1 MEIYKCMTNCITIEK
16 EPECISIKKINHNN
30 NLKGRQIETTT
41 YNYNM
46 IDYTKYFIELH
57 YENFIFENGYINF
70 AIFDNIKD
78 IESYIREVICVEKD
92 IDKIIFTSEVNFNAD
107 GFYIGNIPHIVD
119 YKEQNNEKIAICS
132 LIGYCNSTNKNIK
145 DLLKY
150 QKELKSLISNQT
162 KKLNQNIITE
172 LKRLVKYSLFDYL
185 TLEEINYILKY
196 NFDFYTTKQVT
207 PIYKNLLIEYQKKYN
222 YEMNNLNN
230 YLIISTNSN
239 KSEYYGRYEG
249 LKITYTNLDILKEFY
264 TIYNFDYIITLN
276 MYDNGYEYKLDKEK
290 FVETQKFFN
299 LSKI

>member
-1 MEIYKCMTNCITIEK
+1 
-16 EPECISIKKINHNN
+16 
-30 NLKGRQIETTT
+30 
-41 YNYNM
+41 
-46 IDYTKYFIELH
+46 
-57 YENFIFENGYINF
+57 
-70 AIFDNIKD
+70 
-78 IESYIREVICVEKD
+78 
-92 IDKIIFTSEVNFNAD
+92 
-107 GFYIGNIPHIVD
+107 
-119 YKEQNNEKIAICS
+119 
-132 LIGYCNSTNKNIK
+132 
-145 DLLKY
+145 KY
-150 QKELKSLISNQT
+150 QKEIKSLISDQT
-162 KKLNQNIITE
+162 KKLNINIITE
-172 LKRLVKYSLFDYL
+172 LKRLVKYSLFDFL

-230 YLIISTNSN
+230 YLIISTNSD

-299 LSKI
+299 LSKIF